1 MELLLINIKPDIS
14 TLLRRGHFYFA
25 MTTKNTF
32 IAMIE
37 GIKEKVI
44 KKGIIDE
51 DTFNK
56 GIEDLYRTTFKDG
69 VFCYTF
75 FKGIGYK

>member
-1 MELLLINIKPDIS
+1 
-14 TLLRRGHFYFA
+14 
-25 MTTKNTF
+25 
-32 IAMIE
+32 MIE

-56 GIEDLYRTTFKDG
+56 GIGDLYKTTLKDG